1 MTSSRK
7 NKTLLIDKEA
17 ASALELLKC
26 GLLYPLTKLMS
37 KKEKLSVLETG
48 LIDGKTFPLPFI
60 LAPAGEKNEKIIQ
73 SLEVGE
79 EITIICEDRDFAT
92 LIVDETFQTDP
103 TMRAKHIYGTD
114 DLSHPDIKTTVHR
127 LGSWAVS
134 GEYSLLN
141 KNSEQNT
148 KNINII
154 KRAKKVINAKH
165 TTALIMAANPLH
177 RANERLIR
185 QALDT
190 TSLLVIFLLKPYN
203 AKNLDYELR
212 EETLQ
217 FFVTNFLPKNR
228 VVIVPLENS
237 YVFAGYNELIV
248 NAIVTKNYGCD
259 RLTISR
265 DHTGLGMF
273 YDENSDKS
281 IIDKL
286 VGIDIEIKLESE
298 YVYCNECT
306 TLVSKNTCPHGQH
319 HQVSYHA
326 DSILELLELGILPP
340 TILMRKEISTFLL
353 SQIFPNRI
361 KNLEKLY
368 YDLLPV
374 EGLLKEHTE
383 KDFYL
388 ELMKLYQTT
397 SLT

>member
-17 ASALELLKC
+17 ASALELLKN
-26 GLLYPLTKLMS
+26 GLLKPLTSLMT
-37 KKEKLSVLETG
+37 KKEKQSVLKTG
-48 LIDGKTFPLPFI
+48 LLDGQTFPVPFI
-60 LAPAGEKNEKIIQ
+60 LAPSGDKNEEVIK

-79 EITIICEDRDFAT
+79 EITILCENIEFAT
-92 LIVDETFQTDP
+92 LIVDETFATDP
-103 TMRAKHIYGTD
+103 SIRTKHIYGTD
-114 DLSHPDIKTTVHR
+114 DLTHPDVKSTIKR

-134 GEYSLLN
+134 GEYTLLDT
-141 KNSEQNT
+141 SATQNT
-148 KNINII
+148 KNIDMI
-154 KRAKKVINAKH
+154 KRAKKVINANH

-177 RANERLIR
+177 RAHERLIR
-185 QALDT
+185 QAIDT
-190 TSLLVIFLLKPYN
+190 TDLLVIFLLKPYN
-203 AKNLDYELR
+203 SKNLDYETR
-212 EETLQ
+212 EETLR
-217 FFVTNFLPKNR
+217 FFINNFLPKNR
-228 VVIVPLENS
+228 VIIVPLENS

-248 NAIVTKNYGCD
+248 NAIVTKNYGFD

-265 DHTGLGMF
+265 DHTGLGIF
-273 YDENSDKS
+273 YDSNSDKS
-281 IIDKL
+281 IIDNL
-286 VGIDIEIKLESE
+286 VGIDIEVKLESE
-298 YVYCNECT
+298 YVYCDECT

-326 DSILELLELGILPP
+326 DSILELLELGLLPP
-340 TILMRKEISTFLL
+340 TILIRKEISAFLL
-353 SQIFPNRI
+353 SKMFPNRV